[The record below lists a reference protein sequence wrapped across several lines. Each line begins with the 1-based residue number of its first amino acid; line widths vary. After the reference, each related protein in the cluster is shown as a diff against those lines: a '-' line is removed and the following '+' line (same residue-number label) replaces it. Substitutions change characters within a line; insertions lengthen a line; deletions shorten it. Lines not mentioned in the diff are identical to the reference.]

1 MKLTT
6 LRREDRSYCN
16 ALEVLA
22 SHGYRRDEI
31 VRMVLSS
38 ASSLLTG
45 ASLTDF
51 KGETREEVKLLREVC
66 KEL

>member
-1 MKLTT
+1 MKTM
-6 LRREDRSYCN
+6 RRDDHSYCN

-45 ASLTDF
+45 TTLTDF
-51 KGETREEVKLLREVC
+51 KGETREEVKLLCEVC
-66 KEL
+66 NEL